1 MIASL
6 RGTPT
11 ESPVLKTE
19 EQITVTDEMDQTP
32 ETTPTSRTPDG
43 ADTPDGTH
51 TGWPGA
57 VHGMPAPPGWGQP
70 PSWTQPA
77 SPSPAGW
84 APRPD
89 QPAPKR
95 PSRWVPL
102 LVAVALV
109 ASLVVGGIT
118 ALSMSNGS
126 TGGHPGAGAEVGIV
140 DVTTFGRQIGTPTS
154 QLTPMG
160 AGTGMVLTSDG
171 EVLTNNHVVKG
182 AWKIEV
188 RVPGSSSYTATVVGV
203 DPAHDVALIQLQD
216 ASGLSTINPGDSS
229 SVTVGQ
235 NVAGIGN
242 ALGRGGSP
250 TVANG
255 AVTGLNRSI
264 TANDP
269 DGTSERLTG
278 MIQTNAHIQPGDSGG
293 ALVNGDGEVIGMITA
308 GSDTQTTSA
317 SQASVG
323 FAIPISTA
331 LDVVDQIHAGGGG
344 TVLMGERGYLGVGVR
359 AIDSDPTTAAQ
370 LGVQSGA
377 LVVGVEPNGPA
388 ADAGMTA
395 PAVITGVDGR
405 PVTSP
410 NTLGP
415 LLHAH
420 VPGERAQ
427 ITWVDRTGTHSATVQ
442 LISGPAV

>member
-1 MIASL
+1 MSDQMNG
-6 RGTPT
+6 GTPDMN
-11 ESPVLKTE
+11 P
-19 EQITVTDEMDQTP
+19 
-32 ETTPTSRTPDG
+32 TPDN
-43 ADTPDGTH
+43 TETH
-51 TGWPGA
+51 WPGA
-57 VHGMPAPPGWGQP
+57 IHGMPAPPGWRGSGQP
-70 PSWTQPA
+70 SGRWSGPTQPA

-89 QPAPKR
+89 QPAPRR
-95 PSRWVPL
+95 PSKWVPV
-102 LVAVALV
+102 LVALALV
-109 ASLVVGGIT
+109 GTLVVGAVT
-118 ALSMSNGS
+118 AIGLATGS
-126 TGGHPGAGAEVGIV
+126 AGGGLQPDATAQAGIV
-140 DVTTFGRQIGTPTS
+140 DVMTYGKQIGAPDN

-160 AGTGMVLTSDG
+160 AGTGMVLTSNG

-182 AWKIEV
+182 AWKIQV
-188 RVPGSSSYTATVVGV
+188 RVPGGSSYTASVVGV
-203 DPAHDVALIQLQD
+203 DPAHDVALIQLQN
-216 ASGLSTINPGDSS
+216 ASGLETITPAQSG
-229 SVTVGQ
+229 SVSVGE

-242 ALGRGGSP
+242 ALGRGGTP

-255 AVTGLNRSI
+255 AVTGLNRTI

-293 ALVNGDGEVIGMITA
+293 ALVNANGQVIGMITA
-308 GSDTQTTSA
+308 GSDTQTTST
-317 SQASVG
+317 SQSSVG

-331 LDVVDQIHAGGGG
+331 LDVVGQINAGGGG
-344 TVLMGERGYLGVGVR
+344 SVLLGERGYLGVGVQ
-359 AIDSDPTTAAQ
+359 ALETDPATAAQ

-388 ADAGMTA
+388 AQAGMTV
-395 PAVITGVDGR
+395 PAVITGVDGH

-420 VPGERAQ
+420 VPGESAQ
-427 ITWVDRTGTHSATVQ
+427 ITWVDNTGTTHTATVQ

>member
-1 MIASL
+1 M
-6 RGTPT
+6 TPT
-11 ESPVLKTE
+11 HDSP
-19 EQITVTDEMDQTP
+19 Q
-32 ETTPTSRTPDG
+32 
-43 ADTPDGTH
+43 H
-51 TGWPGA
+51 WPGA
-57 VHGMPAPPGWGQP
+57 MHATPAPPG
-70 PSWTQPA
+70 WTQPA
-77 SPSPAGW
+77 SPPPVGW

-95 PSRWVPL
+95 PSKWIPV
-102 LVAVALV
+102 LVALALV
-109 ASLVVGGIT
+109 STLVVGAVT
-118 ALSMSNGS
+118 AISMSSSSGGQPVTASGS
-126 TGGHPGAGAEVGIV
+126 GIV
-140 DVTTFGRQIGTPTS
+140 DVTTFGKQIGAPVT

-160 AGTGMVLTSDG
+160 AGTGMVLTSNG

-182 AWKIEV
+182 AWKIQV
-188 RVPGSSSYTATVVGV
+188 RVPGGSSYTASVVGV

-216 ASGLSTINPGDSS
+216 ASGLETITPAQSG
-229 SVTVGQ
+229 SVSVGE

-242 ALGRGGSP
+242 ALGRGGTP

-255 AVTGLNRSI
+255 AVTGLNRTI

-293 ALVNGDGEVIGMITA
+293 ALVNANGQVIGMITA
-308 GSDTQTTSA
+308 GSDTQTTST
-317 SQASVG
+317 SQSSVG

-331 LDVVDQIHAGGGG
+331 LDVVGQINAGGGG
-344 TVLMGERGYLGVGVR
+344 RVLLGQRGFLGVGVK
-359 AIDSDPTTAAQ
+359 ALETDPATAAQ

-377 LVVGVEPNGPA
+377 LVVGGEPNGPA
-388 ADAGMTA
+388 AQAGMTV
-395 PAVITGVDGR
+395 PAVITGVDGH

-415 LLHAH
+415 PLHAH
-420 VPGERAQ
+420 VPGETAQ
-427 ITWVDRTGTHSATVQ
+427 ITWVDATGQHTATVQ

>member
-1 MIASL
+1 
-6 RGTPT
+6 
-11 ESPVLKTE
+11 LKTE
-19 EQITVTDEMDQTP
+19 EQITVNDEMNPTP
-32 ETTPTSRTPDG
+32 ETNPTPHAR
-43 ADTPDGTH
+43 AA
-51 TGWPGA
+51 WPGA
-57 VHGMPAPPGWGQP
+57 IHGMPAPPGWNQ

-89 QPAPKR
+89 QPAPKK
-95 PSRWVPL
+95 PSKWVPL

-118 ALSMSNGS
+118 AVSMSNNGT
-126 TGGHPGAGAEVGIV
+126 TGGQPGVGAQVGIV
-140 DVTTFGRQIGTPTS
+140 DVTTFGKQIGAPTS

-182 AWKIEV
+182 AWKIQV

-216 ASGLSTINPGDSS
+216 ASGLSTISPGDSS
-229 SVTVGQ
+229 SVTVGE

-293 ALVNGDGEVIGMITA
+293 GLVNADGQVIGMITA

-359 AIDSDPTTAAQ
+359 GLDSDPTTAAQ

-388 ADAGMTA
+388 AGAGMTA
-395 PAVITGVDGR
+395 PAVITAVDGKQ
-405 PVTSP
+405 VTSP

-420 VPGERAQ
+420 VPGDNAQ
-427 ITWVDRTGTHSATVQ
+427 ITWVDGTGTHTATVQ

>member
-1 MIASL
+1 MS
-6 RGTPT
+6 
-11 ESPVLKTE
+11 
-19 EQITVTDEMDQTP
+19 DQTNRHP
-32 ETTPTSRTPDG
+32 EMSSTDMNPTPSNPG
-43 ADTPDGTH
+43 H
-51 TGWPGA
+51 WPGST
-57 VHGMPAPPGWGQP
+57 HGMPAPPGWSQP
-70 PSWTQPA
+70 ALGTGRSSGTQPA
-77 SPSPAGW
+77 PPSPVGW

-89 QPAPKR
+89 QPAPKK
-95 PSRWVPL
+95 PSKWVPV
-102 LVAVALV
+102 LVALALV
-109 ASLVVGGIT
+109 GTLVAGAVT
-118 ALSMSNGS
+118 AISMSNGGS
-126 TGGHPGAGAEVGIV
+126 SNGGEPVTATASGIV
-140 DVTTFGRQIGTPTS
+140 DVTTFGKQIGAPTS

-182 AWKIEV
+182 AWKIQV
-188 RVPGSSSYTATVVGV
+188 HVPGGSSYTASVVGV
-203 DPAHDVALIQLQD
+203 DPAHDVALIQLQN
-216 ASGLSTINPGDSS
+216 ASDLSTINPGDSG
-229 SVTVGQ
+229 SVSVGE

-255 AVTGLNRSI
+255 AVTGLNRTI

-293 ALVNGDGEVIGMITA
+293 GLVNSDGQVIGMITA
-308 GSDTQTTSA
+308 GSDTQTTSV
-317 SQASVG
+317 SQSSVG

-331 LDVVDQIHAGGGG
+331 LDVVGQIHAGGGG
-344 TVLMGERGYLGVGVR
+344 TVLMGERGYLGVGVKPL
-359 AIDSDPTTAAQ
+359 DQDPTTAAR

-377 LVVGVEPNGPA
+377 LVSEVEPNGPA
-388 ADAGMTA
+388 AGAGMTA
-395 PAVITGVDGR
+395 PAVITAVDGKA
-405 PVTSP
+405 VTSP

-420 VPGERAQ
+420 VPGETAQ
-427 ITWVDRTGTHSATVQ
+427 ISWVDDSGSHSATVQ

>member
-1 MIASL
+1 MS
-6 RGTPT
+6 
-11 ESPVLKTE
+11 
-19 EQITVTDEMDQTP
+19 DQTDPHP
-32 ETTPTSRTPDG
+32 EMSQSDMNPTPSTPVN
-43 ADTPDGTH
+43 H
-51 TGWPGA
+51 WPGGT
-57 VHGMPAPPGWGQP
+57 HGMPAPPGWHQPGLGTGQSTGTHPAP
-70 PSWTQPA
+70 PSPV
-77 SPSPAGW
+77 GW

-89 QPAPKR
+89 QPAPKK
-95 PSRWVPL
+95 PSKWVPV
-102 LVAVALV
+102 LVALALV
-109 ASLVVGGIT
+109 GTLVAGAVT
-118 ALSMSNGS
+118 AISMSNGS
-126 TGGHPGAGAEVGIV
+126 SGGQPVTATASGIV
-140 DVTTFGRQIGTPTS
+140 DVTTFGKEIGAPTS

-182 AWKIEV
+182 AWKIQV
-188 RVPGSSSYTATVVGV
+188 RVPGGSSYTASVVGV
-203 DPAHDVALIQLQD
+203 DPAHDVALIQLQN
-216 ASGLSTINPGDSS
+216 ASDLSTINPGDSG
-229 SVTVGQ
+229 SVSVGE

-255 AVTGLNRSI
+255 AVTGLNRTI

-293 ALVNGDGEVIGMITA
+293 GLINSDGQVVGMITA
-308 GSDTQTTSA
+308 GSDTQTTSV
-317 SQASVG
+317 SQNSVG

-331 LDVVDQIHAGGGG
+331 LDVVGQIHAGGGG
-344 TVLMGERGYLGVGVR
+344 TVLMGERGYLGVGVKPL
-359 AIDSDPTTAAQ
+359 DQDPTTAAR

-377 LVVGVEPNGPA
+377 LVSEVEPNGPA
-388 ADAGMTA
+388 AGAGMTA
-395 PAVITGVDGR
+395 PAVITAVDGKA
-405 PVTSP
+405 VTSP

-420 VPGERAQ
+420 VPGETAQ
-427 ITWVDRTGTHSATVQ
+427 ISWVDDSGSHSATVQ

>member
-1 MIASL
+1 
-6 RGTPT
+6 
-11 ESPVLKTE
+11 V
-19 EQITVTDEMDQTP
+19 
-32 ETTPTSRTPDG
+32 
-43 ADTPDGTH
+43 
-51 TGWPGA
+51 
-57 VHGMPAPPGWGQP
+57 
-70 PSWTQPA
+70 
-77 SPSPAGW
+77 
-84 APRPD
+84 
-89 QPAPKR
+89 
-95 PSRWVPL
+95 
-102 LVAVALV
+102 LVALALV
-109 ASLVVGGIT
+109 GTLVVGAVT
-118 ALSMSNGS
+118 AISMSNGS
-126 TGGHPGAGAEVGIV
+126 SGGQPVTATASGIV
-140 DVTTFGRQIGTPTS
+140 DVTTFGKEIGAPTS

-182 AWKIEV
+182 AWKIQV
-188 RVPGSSSYTATVVGV
+188 HVPGGSSYTASVVGV
-203 DPAHDVALIQLQD
+203 DPAHDVAVIQLQN
-216 ASGLSTINPGDSS
+216 ASDLSTINPGDSG
-229 SVTVGQ
+229 SVSVGE

-293 ALVNGDGEVIGMITA
+293 GLVNSDGQVIGMITA
-308 GSDTQTTSA
+308 GSDTQTTSV

-331 LDVVDQIHAGGGG
+331 LDVVNQIHAGGGG
-344 TVLMGERGYLGVGVR
+344 TVLMGERGYLGVGVE
-359 AIDSDPTTAAQ
+359 ALDQDPTAAAR

-377 LVVGVEPNGPA
+377 LVIGVEPNGPA
-388 ADAGMTA
+388 AEAGMTA
-395 PAVITGVDGR
+395 PAVITSVDGKA
-405 PVTSP
+405 VTSP

-420 VPGERAQ
+420 VPGETAQ
-427 ITWVDRTGTHSATVQ
+427 ISWVDDSGPHSATVQ

>member
-1 MIASL
+1 VTASL

-11 ESPVLKTE
+11 ESVVLKIE
-19 EQITVTDEMDQTP
+19 EPIAVNDETDQMPDTNP
-32 ETTPTSRTPDG
+32 TFDETQ
-43 ADTPDGTH
+43 

-57 VHGMPAPPGWGQP
+57 IHGMPAPPGWGQ

-95 PSRWVPL
+95 PSRWVPV

-126 TGGHPGAGAEVGIV
+126 TGGQPGAGAEVGIV
-140 DVTTFGRQIGTPTS
+140 NVTTFGKQIGAPTT

-182 AWKIEV
+182 AWKIQV

-216 ASGLSTINPGDSS
+216 ASGLSTISPGDSS
-229 SVTVGQ
+229 SVTVGE

-293 ALVNGDGEVIGMITA
+293 GLVDPDGQVIGMITA

-331 LDVVDQIHAGGGG
+331 LEIVDQIHAGGGG
-344 TVLMGERGYLGVGVR
+344 SVLMGERGYLGVGVR
-359 AIDSDPTTAAQ
+359 GLDSDPNTAAQ

-388 ADAGMTA
+388 AGAGMTT
-395 PAVITGVDGR
+395 PAVITGVDGKQ
-405 PVTSP
+405 VTSP

-420 VPGERAQ
+420 VPGESAQ
-427 ITWVDRTGTHSATVQ
+427 ITWVDNTGTTHTATVQ